1 MRLDKFICKSTTLE
15 LAQARLAI
23 SQHQVQVN
31 QQTATDAAMQ
41 VHENNHIELLGER
54 LFARPSQYFMIHKP
68 AGCICSN
75 KDEAY
80 PSVFNAVGLN
90 QNEQLHIAGR
100 LDADT
105 TGLVLA
111 TDDGRWSF
119 SITRPEQRCP
129 KIYKVTLAK
138 PITHNAIEQLE
149 RGLVLQGEAKATL
162 PAMVNT
168 LSTTEVELSIYEG
181 KFHQVKRMFAA
192 TGNRVKA
199 LHRQQIADIVLD
211 IAPGEWRT
219 LNQSE
224 IDCFSST

>member
-1 MRLDKFICKSTTLE
+1 MRLDKFICKSTSLDLVE
-15 LAQARLAI
+15 ARLVI
-23 SQHQVQVN
+23 SQHQVLVN
-31 QQTATDAAMQ
+31 QQIATDAAVQ
-41 VHENNHIELLGER
+41 VHENNHIELLGKR
-54 LFARPSQYFMIHKP
+54 LLARLSQYFMIHKP

-80 PSVFNAVGLN
+80 PSVFNAVGLQ

-119 SITRPEQRCP
+119 SITRPEQQCP
-129 KIYKVTLAK
+129 KVYRVRLTK
-138 PITHNAIEQLE
+138 PISNNAIQQLE
-149 RGLVLQGEAKATL
+149 RGILLQGEAKATL
-162 PAMVNT
+162 PAVVKP
-168 LSTTEVELSIYEG
+168 LSPTEVELSIYEG

-211 IAPGEWRT
+211 IAPGEWRA
-219 LNQSE
+219 LSQQE
-224 IDCFSST
+224 IDCFS

>member
-1 MRLDKFICKSTTLE
+1 MRLDKFICKSTRLD
-15 LAQARLAI
+15 LAQARLVI
-23 SQHQVQVN
+23 SHQQVLVN
-31 QQTATDAAMQ
+31 QKTITDAAMQ
-41 VHENNHIELLGER
+41 VHENNQIELLGER

-80 PSVFNAVGLN
+80 PSVFSAVGLN

-100 LDADT
+100 LDVNT

-119 SITRPEQRCP
+119 SITRPEQHCP
-129 KIYKVTLAK
+129 KVYQVTLAK
-138 PITHNAIEQLE
+138 PITSKAIKQLE
-149 RGLVLQGEAKATL
+149 KGIVLQGEAKATL
-162 PAMVNT
+162 PAVVKA
-168 LSTTEVELSIYEG
+168 LSSTKVELSICEG

-211 IAPGEWRT
+211 IAPRQWRA
-219 LNQSE
+219 LNQQE
-224 IDCFSST
+224 IDYFS